1 MHLRQINQS
10 HILLYKTVVFVLLI
24 FISFNVHARVANDTI
39 YTISTYD
46 TFNFTEE
53 VRKSNV
59 IGKKISQVLVSR
71 HPNLSRMVCDSLK
84 IGPNDTV
91 IVVKSYTGH
100 DNMGH
105 SADIKYG
112 NKKVFVG
119 LRYNWKKGNSKL
131 DHFIIKPINDPSLY
145 EGIEQNSYRFTD
157 MIMLNVLF
165 DWNIEDFKC
174 LLKSSGKGTPDR
186 EAHRYILKN
195 GKITEHSSIIFD
207 EHFYWTF
214 QQCYG
219 KGQIPQKYLQDLR
232 YESPDSTIEKYMHD
246 PFFDAYFWGEE

>member
-1 MHLRQINQS
+1 MYLRLINYS
-10 HILLYKTVVFVLLI
+10 HILLCKTAVLVLLI
-24 FISFNVHARVANDTI
+24 FTSFNAHAKVANDTI
-39 YTISTYD
+39 YTISTD
-46 TFNFTEE
+46 GGFTFSEE
-53 VRKSNV
+53 VRKSNI

-105 SADIKYG
+105 CLEIKYG
-112 NKKVFVG
+112 NKKAFVG
-119 LRYNWKKGNSKL
+119 LRYNWEKGNSKL
-131 DHFIIKPINDPSLY
+131 DHFIIKPINDRPLY
-145 EGIEQNSYRFTD
+145 KGFEGNPYQFTG

-174 LLKSSGKGTPDR
+174 LLESSGKGIPDR
-186 EAHRYILKN
+186 EAHKYILKN
-195 GKITEHSSIIFD
+195 GKIVEHSSIIFE

-219 KGQIPQKYLQDLR
+219 KGQIPKKYLRDLR
-232 YESPDSTIEKYMHD
+232 YESPDSTIEKYMYG
-246 PFFDAYFWGEE
+246 PWFDTYFWGEE